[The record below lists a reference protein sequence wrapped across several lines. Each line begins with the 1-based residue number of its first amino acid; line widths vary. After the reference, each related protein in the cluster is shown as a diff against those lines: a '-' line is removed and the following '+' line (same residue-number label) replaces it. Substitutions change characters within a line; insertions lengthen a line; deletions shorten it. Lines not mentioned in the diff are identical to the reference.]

1 MILDASR
8 EAQGMVRKVTE
19 DVDTLASAKQ
29 QLEPHGMI
37 VNEPDHAPFIDLAKQ
52 KLWPQYE
59 KQYSGLWEQIVATK
73 A

>member
-1 MILDASR
+1 M
-8 EAQGMVRKVTE
+8 T
-19 DVDTLASAKQ
+19 
-29 QLEPHGMI
+29 

-52 KLWPQYE
+52 KVWPQYE